1 MQKLILLLTLTLF
14 VTFLHGQEN
23 FSNRM
28 KEIINEIKD
37 VKQEEKEAL
46 KAEISE
52 INKRLENKEISNEEA
67 NRLKEDAAE
76 KSSDKIESRVEDL
89 EDEIEDLIEKTVE
102 GALDAEGEDDTEYY
116 EYSGPF
122 QMRLPKK
129 EKKNK
134 GEPRT
139 TSQGVFAIG
148 INTLIQNR
156 DLSTID
162 NNMFQL
168 SNARF
173 YEFGFSYKTRV
184 FAKTNFLHIKYGLSL
199 RVNNV
204 RPNDNQYFVKNG
216 DITSL
221 QTDLIE
227 YTKDAYFRT
236 AQWVAPV
243 YFEFDFTK
251 PKKQDDVIKFKTQKT
266 FRFGIG
272 GYAGLNSRSRQVI
285 HYTENKIKYEVNA
298 KGNYNVNNFVYGL
311 GAYIGYK
318 DMSLYGKLDLND
330 LFSGESLAY
339 NNVSVGLRWDFH

>member
-1 MQKLILLLTLTLF
+1 MQKLILLLAITMSATF
-14 VTFLHGQEN
+14 VSGQDN
-23 FSNRM
+23 LPDKI
-28 KEIINEIKD
+28 KEIVNEIKS

-46 KAEISE
+46 KAEIE
-52 INKRLENKEISNEEA
+52 DINQRLENNEISTEEA
-67 NRLKEDAAE
+67 NRLKEEAAE
-76 KSSDKIESRVEDL
+76 KSAEKIESRVDSL
-89 EDEIEDLIEKTVE
+89 EDKLEAMIEKTVE
-102 GALDAEGEDDTEYY
+102 GALESDEEDEKVYDEDSGELKIK
-116 EYSGPF
+116 
-122 QMRLPKK
+122 LPKK

-148 INTLIQNR
+148 VNTLIQDR

-168 SNARF
+168 SNSRF

-221 QTDLIE
+221 QTDVIE

-236 AQWVAPV
+236 AQWVVPV

-251 PKKQDDVIKFKTQKT
+251 PKKQDDVIKFKTQKS
-266 FRFGIG
+266 FRFGAG
-272 GYAGLNSRSRQVI
+272 GYAGLNSRTRQVT
-285 HYTENKIKYEVNA
+285 HYTADKIKYEVNA
-298 KGNYNVNNFVYGL
+298 RGNYNVNNFIYGV

-318 DMSLYGKLDLND
+318 DMSIYGKLDLND
-330 LFSGESLAY
+330 LFSGETLAY